1 MNVVVIVTP
10 GFPENEQD
18 TTCLPAFQQFA
29 LSAKKCFPQLGLV
42 ILTFQYPFTKKEYE
56 WHGIKVIS
64 LGGKNNSGFFRV
76 LIWIR
81 AYLTL
86 RKIKRQNTVVGLL
99 SLWLTECSLVANYF
113 GKFNGLKHYMWLIGQ
128 DAKLTNAYIA
138 RIKPKGDNIIAMS
151 DFLQEE
157 FFKNHKQNPF
167 LVAENGINESAF
179 PPLNTGNR
187 QIDIIGVGSLS
198 PLKNY
203 KQFIE
208 VVCDVQK
215 KYPHVKAAIIGAGEE
230 EDSLKE
236 LVKQLQLQNT
246 IAFLGLL
253 PHTKVFEWMNDSK
266 LFLHTSYFEGNSTV
280 LMEALYSGCKVVSK
294 QSLRATPVKN
304 LHIKTTKEEM
314 INCSLQILQENA
326 PPERVVFNTMDKS
339 AEKIISLFL

>member
-1 MNVVVIVTP
+1 MNVVIIVTP

-29 LSAKKCFPQLGLV
+29 LSAKKCFPQLSLV

-99 SLWLTECSLVANYF
+99 SLWLTECSLVAKYF
-113 GKFNGLKHYMWLIGQ
+113 SKFNGLKHYMWLIGQ

-151 DFLQEE
+151 DFLREE
-157 FFKNHKQNPF
+157 FFKNHKQIPF
-167 LVAENGINESAF
+167 MVAENGINESAF
-179 PPLNTGNR
+179 PILNKSHR
-187 QIDIIGVGSLS
+187 SIDIIGVGSLS
-198 PLKNY
+198 ALKNY
-203 KQFIE
+203 RLFIE
-208 VVCDVQK
+208 VISNVQK
-215 KYPHVKAAIIGAGEE
+215 KHPNIKAAIIGAGEKE
-230 EDSLKE
+230 ENLKD

-266 LFLHTSYFEGNSTV
+266 LFLHTSDYEGNSTV